1 MVNSRPGLV
10 LSCSLGLLF
19 GTGACYWA
27 YRWLFHKGKGN
38 GRAGEEK
45 GTAANAGKAA
55 QAGERSCQSGNASGL
70 LEKVSGIRVTSGGE
84 KAPTDDHSKSA
95 SGNLQAHHLQKL
107 IRLLQTTEYC
117 SVREQVL
124 ITLSNS
130 AAFSV
135 NQDLIRELGGLSVIG
150 ETLSDP
156 STEVKVKALNALNN
170 LSMNREN
177 QEHIQVYISEICS
190 DVALSPLNSD
200 LQLAGLRLLTNMS
213 VTNDYQQMMV
223 NKVPY
228 FLHLLSAGNE
238 TTQIHVLKVLVNLS
252 ANPAMTKD
260 LLSVQAPPLLIF
272 LFDSHT
278 HVDVLLRA
286 LTFVANLND
295 NLRSQLSSAGHCQYS
310 EESLF
315 SLFFG
320 ESEYSQ
326 RLALLLQ
333 HPDADV
339 KRCVARIMTKQS

>member
-238 TTQIHVLKVLVNLS
+238 TTQ
-252 ANPAMTKD
+252 
-260 LLSVQAPPLLIF
+260 APPLLIF